1 MADTVTKICMDIY
14 RKLEK
19 SRVLNIIEDLQIPD
33 VLEIYYFYNLLWK
46 YVKKYISIQ
55 ASIFLFVLNIL
66 NAEYITLY
74 SYLTFYPTFGMSR
87 SLCLQC
93 AGFLYSRK
101 LYGISPICW
110 FNSDNHVLGRHAY
123 ETFLKYVLRHVLGY
137 NVEKTLETSK

>member
-33 VLEIYYFYNLLWK
+33 ILEICYLYNLQSK

-66 NAEYITLY
+66 KCFT
-74 SYLTFYPTFGMSR
+74 
-87 SLCLQC
+87 
-93 AGFLYSRK
+93 
-101 LYGISPICW
+101 
-110 FNSDNHVLGRHAY
+110 Y
-123 ETFLKYVLRHVLGY
+123 EVS
-137 NVEKTLETSK
+137 NVQ